1 MLHKYLFAFI
11 LSGCMLSGLFAE
23 AQQTTTV
30 FSDSVRVQKDL
41 FEIIREA
48 MKKPPVDKQ
57 NKKGSL
63 LLIPIVASN
72 PATGFMVGAGGQ
84 YAWKLKASDRYST
97 FNLSAQL
104 TTKGQKMIFLKNN
117 IYTAGNRLFLSGDWR
132 YLIFS
137 QPTYGLGTNAPD
149 GGILDY
155 QFGLSGIETTI
166 DSLAQPMQFDHAKF
180 HQTISFEIKENI
192 YAGIGYNFDSYSN
205 IVDEKLRLMP
215 GDSLIT
221 SHFAYNSFYEFSTKR
236 YYSSAV
242 NLSVSYDSRDNIIN
256 PYKGYYALISWRGG
270 LKMLGNKE
278 NTSFYQLE
286 YRSYHAVSV
295 KNPRHL
301 VALWA
306 MGNFSPAGELPYM
319 LLPATAYDQR
329 GRSGRGYVQGR
340 YRGNNL
346 VYAESEYRFPIS
358 RNGILGGVV
367 FLNMITT
374 DNPVIQLQLF
384 DAVKPGYG
392 FGLRVMADKY
402 SRTNVALDFGFG
414 NRSGGFYLNVSET
427 F

>member
-57 NKKGSL
+57 NKNGSL

-84 YAWKLKASDRYST
+84 YAWKLKGSDRYST

-117 IYTAGNRLFLSGDWR
+117 IYTSGNRLFLSGDWR

-180 HQTISFEIKENI
+180 HQTISFEIKENF

-301 VALWA
+301 VAFWA

-367 FLNMITT
+367 FLNIITT